1 MVDTLTLQDIKEFL
15 ASLGSTIERI
25 GTVFNESDLVGLE
38 IWQRRLD
45 EYTTI
50 LAAIS
55 LSNLLQQ
62 SYLGLYQ
69 IP

>member
-1 MVDTLTLQDIKEFL
+1 MVDMLTFQDIKEFL
-15 ASLGSTIERI
+15 TSLGSTIERI
-25 GTVFNESDLVGLE
+25 GTVFNESDLIGLE